1 MLLPMQTVR
10 ELADKMS
17 GITSRDSAASNRG
30 YPLLDRVVLDLV
42 HAVAFVK
49 GVLIARYLARPS
61 ASRPPVDDASS
72 AAESDE
78 DDESVA
84 LLAFEMAELD
94 LQKDV

>member
-42 HAVAFVK
+42 HAVALSFVK
-49 GVLIARYLARPS
+49 GVNTQLS
-61 ASRPPVDDASS
+61 
-72 AAESDE
+72 
-78 DDESVA
+78 
-84 LLAFEMAELD
+84 
-94 LQKDV
+94 